1 MNINPFPKLV
11 ILIAE
16 LLILIFLLLP
26 QSLFHSFSCETPGR
40 RLSYKSTNGR
50 FIDDQLIL
58 IGTPEDITQVVTPQ
72 NLGVTLTLVETCDLS
87 YLNFRT
93 APASNS
99 IVEQR
104 GFVMQLYETQDGSNV
119 EAISDQINT
128 SAGVLADPNYL
139 TRLSDLTTDPCSL
152 PNSGGGG
159 SGGTPYGDPGIP
171 DNDVEI
177 RAAANGFMS
186 QWAFGN
192 QGINLLSS
200 PSVGFAGEEVRVA
213 VFDASPVPS
222 YLPFFDRVGIALP
235 SPLWFT
241 TWNHAGTTMANSH
254 GIFVAGLIHRIAPE
268 SDIQV
273 IRVLNDN
280 GCGDLWALNQ
290 ALEYYKSRMSAWTGD
305 LDKTVINMSLGIR
318 TTDTTNQKEV
328 NTLEELIKYAD
339 EEGAIFIAA
348 AGNDSADPSKPRQK
362 MQIPASSKLVLGV
375 AATDERGKISCYSN
389 KGDLAAPGGDGGSWT
404 ENTVTEP
411 CVSRADTWDNAT
423 APGPHGGAKCTDMA
437 ACGFGLISLGETRDG
452 PQYMYWAGTSFAA
465 PLVSG
470 MAALAYEEMEKKQVI
485 CLLQGGPTGTLD
497 PELGTGIINIGDLTN
512 PTLVSQCP

>member
-1 MNINPFPKLV
+1 MSLNLFQKLV
-11 ILIAE
+11 ILIVE
-16 LLILIFLLLP
+16 TLTLIFLLLP

-40 RLSYKSTNGR
+40 RLSYESTNGR

-58 IGTPEDITQVVTPQ
+58 IGTPDDITQVVTPL
-72 NLGVTLTLVETCDLS
+72 NLDLTLVENCDLS
-87 YLNFRT
+87 YLNTRT
-93 APASNS
+93 APDSNS
-99 IVEQR
+99 IVEPR
-104 GFVMQLYETQDGSNV
+104 KFVMQLYQTPDNSDV
-119 EAISDQINT
+119 DDIISQIDD
-128 SAGVLADPNYL
+128 SAAGRPIFVDPNYL

-159 SGGTPYGDPGIP
+159 SGGTPYGNPGIP
-171 DNDVEI
+171 DSEAEI
-177 RAAANGFMS
+177 REAANGFMS
-186 QWAFGN
+186 QWAFGT
-192 QGINLLSS
+192 QGINFLPSLGLS
-200 PSVGFAGEEVRVA
+200 GEEVQVA
-213 VFDASPVPS
+213 VFDTSSVRSPFP
-222 YLPFFDRVGIALP
+222 LLDRVGIALP

-241 TWNHAGTTMANSH
+241 AWDHAGTTMANNH
-254 GIFVAGLIHRIAPE
+254 GMFVAGLIHRIAPE
-268 SDIQV
+268 SDIQL
-273 IRVLNDN
+273 IRVLNDD

-290 ALEYYKSRMSAWTGD
+290 ALEHYKSRMSAWTGD

-318 TTDTTNQKEV
+318 TTNTTNQKEV

-362 MQIPASSKLVLGV
+362 MQVPASSKLVLGV

-404 ENTVTEP
+404 ENKVTEH
-411 CVSRADTWDNAT
+411 CVSRADTWDDPT
-423 APGPHGGAKCTDMA
+423 ALGPHGGSKCIDIATCD
-437 ACGFGLISLGETRDG
+437 FGLISLGETRDG

-497 PELGTGIINIGDLTN
+497 PELGTGIINIRDLTN
-512 PTLVSQCP
+512 PTLVALCP